1 MSGPINGI
9 YGNLD
14 DGMDKWMDEVIVLR
28 HKDSKDHNY
37 SSNLLQQ
44 LSLTLVICTLIHY
57 VSVCLILHF

>member
-44 LSLTLVICTLIHY
+44 LSLTLVICTLIH
-57 VSVCLILHF
+57 